1 MAAKKKKSTKKP
13 KDIGDYGDYSKETMK
28 KLDKLVPYPQRAKI
42 TQGMNLK
49 DAEMRV
55 RNLAVLKNARSTPSQ
70 APARSGPSAGGRSS
84 LYTRLTGGGLTNRG
98 K

>member
-13 KDIGDYGDYSKETMK
+13 KDIGDYGDYSKDTMK

-55 RNLAVLKNARSTPSQ
+55 RNLAVLRNARSAPSQ
-70 APARSGPSAGGRSS
+70 APARSGPSVGGRSS
-84 LYTRLTGGGLTNRG
+84 LYARLTGGGLTNRG